1 MKMTTELPEE
11 SKTSINSKD
20 DVISPVVESASKY
33 YVREVE
39 YELSGVFTLVVG
51 YELCMTEGTT
61 EHCENWIKQQ

>member
-1 MKMTTELPEE
+1 MIEVKKTTET
-11 SKTSINSKD
+11 TSHSI
-20 DVISPVVESASKY
+20 ISPVVESASKY